1 MRAREDLLLVFVQA
15 AEAFGGAFFAFVVF
29 AFVEQV
35 HAGMNATSE
44 AVESVKDGN
53 HHEDGARNDR

>member
-1 MRAREDLLLVFVQA
+1 MQA